1 MRETLNERCRLFIEN
16 RDAAKS
22 AFPMESSYMYAICAS
37 YFMNKGVV
45 ATTEGLKEAKA
56 ILKSRAN
63 MFSGFR
69 GTVQLSI
76 VAMLALEENKE
87 KCMDDAMAIYALL
100 KKKFVFSSDYLP
112 VAAIMVARSV
122 PSEKWEEV
130 VERSRRI
137 YDLMKAEHPFLTS
150 SEDCVFAVMLAMS
163 PRGDDDMIRNIETCY
178 NILKDRFSDKNA
190 VQSLYLVLSLTDS
203 DSVSISDKCRD
214 TIRLFDLLKEKK
226 HKYGAG
232 YALSTLGVL
241 ATLPCGIDE
250 TVRDII
256 EVSDFLKTQK
266 GYGFFGFDRTERM
279 MHAGMIVTSDHL
291 GSSEAM
297 ENAAVNSTVSL
308 IAAQQALMCAV
319 ISVSLAA
326 SATAMAS
333 SR

>member
-1 MRETLNERCRLFIEN
+1 MRESLNQKCRLFIDN
-16 RDAAKS
+16 RDAVKT
-22 AFPMESSYMYAICAS
+22 AFPMESSYLHTVCAS
-37 YFMNKGVV
+37 IIANENRV
-45 ATTEGLKEAKA
+45 ADVEALKETRKM
-56 ILKSRAN
+56 LKSRVNA
-63 MFSGFR
+63 FSSFR
-69 GTVQLSI
+69 GTCELPI
-76 VAMLALEENKE
+76 VAMLDVDSDPEWRFDKAVELYKG
-87 KCMDDAMAIYALL
+87 L
-100 KKKFVFSSDYLP
+100 KDHFFSSEYLP
-112 VAAIMVARSV
+112 MVAIILSGTT
-122 PSEKWEEV
+122 EQENAA
-130 VERSRRI
+130 ERTRRI
-137 YDLMKAEHPFLTS
+137 YDLMKKEHPFLTS
-150 SEDCVFAVMLAMS
+150 SEDCVFAAMLAMS
-163 PRGDDDMIRNIETCY
+163 PRSDEELIRDVETCY
-178 NILKDRFSDKNA
+178 NILKERFSDRNA
-190 VQSLYLVLSLTDS
+190 VQSLSHVLVLADS
-203 DSVSISDKCRD
+203 DRGSVSDKCRD

-250 TVRDII
+250 TARDII

-326 SATAMAS
+326 SATAVAS

>member
-190 VQSLYLVLSLTDS
+190 VQSLSLVL
-203 DSVSISDKCRD
+203 
-214 TIRLFDLLKEKK
+214 
-226 HKYGAG
+226 
-232 YALSTLGVL
+232 
-241 ATLPCGIDE
+241 
-250 TVRDII
+250 
-256 EVSDFLKTQK
+256 
-266 GYGFFGFDRTERM
+266 
-279 MHAGMIVTSDHL
+279 
-291 GSSEAM
+291 
-297 ENAAVNSTVSL
+297 
-308 IAAQQALMCAV
+308 
-319 ISVSLAA
+319 
-326 SATAMAS
+326 
-333 SR
+333 

>member
-1 MRETLNERCRLFIEN
+1 MRESLNKKCELFISN
-16 RDAAKS
+16 RDAVKT
-22 AFPMESSYMYAICAS
+22 AFPMESSYLHTVCAS
-37 YFMNKGVV
+37 IIANENRV
-45 ATTEGLKEAKA
+45 ADVEALKETRKM
-56 ILKSRAN
+56 LKSRVNA
-63 MFSGFR
+63 FSSFR
-69 GTVQLSI
+69 GTCELPI
-76 VAMLALEENKE
+76 VAMLDVDSDPEWRFDKAVELYKG
-87 KCMDDAMAIYALL
+87 L
-100 KKKFVFSSDYLP
+100 KDHFFSSEYLP
-112 VAAIMVARSV
+112 MVAIILSGTT
-122 PSEKWEEV
+122 EQENAA
-130 VERSRRI
+130 ERTRRI
-137 YDLMKAEHPFLTS
+137 YDLMKKEHPFLTS
-150 SEDCVFAVMLAMS
+150 SEDCVFAAMLAMS
-163 PRGDDDMIRNIETCY
+163 PRSDEELIRDVETCY
-178 NILKDRFSDKNA
+178 NILKERFSDRNA
-190 VQSLYLVLSLTDS
+190 VQSLSHVLVLADS
-203 DSVSISDKCRD
+203 DRGSVSDKCRD

-250 TVRDII
+250 TVRDLI

-326 SATAMAS
+326 SATAVAS

>member
-1 MRETLNERCRLFIEN
+1 M
-16 RDAAKS
+16 
-22 AFPMESSYMYAICAS
+22 
-37 YFMNKGVV
+37 
-45 ATTEGLKEAKA
+45 
-56 ILKSRAN
+56 
-63 MFSGFR
+63 
-69 GTVQLSI
+69 
-76 VAMLALEENKE
+76 
-87 KCMDDAMAIYALL
+87 
-100 KKKFVFSSDYLP
+100 
-112 VAAIMVARSV
+112 
-122 PSEKWEEV
+122 
-130 VERSRRI
+130 
-137 YDLMKAEHPFLTS
+137 
-150 SEDCVFAVMLAMS
+150 
-163 PRGDDDMIRNIETCY
+163 
-178 NILKDRFSDKNA
+178 
-190 VQSLYLVLSLTDS
+190 
-203 DSVSISDKCRD
+203 
-214 TIRLFDLLKEKK
+214 KEKK